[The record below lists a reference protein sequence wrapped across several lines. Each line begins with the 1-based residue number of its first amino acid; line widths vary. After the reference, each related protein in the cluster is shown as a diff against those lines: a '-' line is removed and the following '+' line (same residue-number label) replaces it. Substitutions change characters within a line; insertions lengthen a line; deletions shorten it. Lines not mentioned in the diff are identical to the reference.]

1 MVDPSIS
8 RQKAEHFFTRTILHD
23 LMVDLCMQKDDPVA
37 AVDERAKRKLDAL
50 DEIGATMEDQ
60 LFSQLALHE
69 LETFWTGVRKDVVFY
84 VERGLQP

>member
-23 LMVDLCMQKDDPVA
+23 IMVEQCMRKDDPLA
-37 AVDERAKRKLDAL
+37 TVDERAKRKLDAL

-69 LETFWTGVRKDVVFY
+69 LETFWQGVRKDVEFY
-84 VERGLQP
+84 VEKGWMP